1 MGAMTGKVCL
11 VTGATS
17 GIGRAA
23 ASALAQQGATVV
35 LLSRNPAKCAQVAA
49 DMRSATGNRD

>member
-1 MGAMTGKVCL
+1 MSKQEEAMRFANKVVL

-23 ASALAQQGATVV
+23 ASHERHVQRTRV
-35 LLSRNPAKCAQVAA
+35 
-49 DMRSATGNRD
+49 